1 MKNIR
6 SYSGGV
12 QNERSL
18 YYSGREK
25 KCQKVAD
32 AFAELYEIENI
43 LVMDAGRYG
52 FVKLQYYSKQRGFE
66 NVFTF
71 VDSKSLFDDLWQ
83 EWFDTKLILR
93 ARETPMQE
101 MDYEE
106 IFNCLS
112 EQEKN
117 ELLDR
122 KTEFAKAAEIELN
135 ITE

>member
-1 MKNIR
+1 MKDVYITAE
-6 SYSGGV
+6 
-12 QNERSL
+12 ER
-18 YYSGREK
+18 K

-112 EQEKN
+112 ELEKN

-122 KTEFAKAAEIELN
+122 KKEFAKVAEIELN

>member
-1 MKNIR
+1 MKEVYITAE
-6 SYSGGV
+6 
-12 QNERSL
+12 ER
-18 YYSGREK
+18 K

-43 LVMDAGRYG
+43 LVMDAGRSG

-93 ARETPMQE
+93 AKETPMQE

-122 KTEFAKAAEIELN
+122 KKEFAKAAEIELN

>member
-1 MKNIR
+1 MKEVYITAE
-6 SYSGGV
+6 
-12 QNERSL
+12 ER
-18 YYSGREK
+18 K
-25 KCQKVAD
+25 KWQKVAD

-66 NVFTF
+66 NVYSF

-122 KTEFAKAAEIELN
+122 KKEFAKAAEIELN

>member
-1 MKNIR
+1 MKEVYITAE
-6 SYSGGV
+6 
-12 QNERSL
+12 ER
-18 YYSGREK
+18 K

-93 ARETPMQE
+93 ARETSLQE
-101 MDYEE
+101 MAYEE

-122 KTEFAKAAEIELN
+122 KKEFAKAAEIELN

>member
-1 MKNIR
+1 MKEVYITAE
-6 SYSGGV
+6 
-12 QNERSL
+12 ER
-18 YYSGREK
+18 K

-43 LVMDAGRYG
+43 LVMDTGRYG

>member
-1 MKNIR
+1 MKEVYI
-6 SYSGGV
+6 SAE
-12 QNERSL
+12 ER
-18 YYSGREK
+18 K

>member
-1 MKNIR
+1 MKEVYITAEE
-6 SYSGGV
+6 S
-12 QNERSL
+12 
-18 YYSGREK
+18 K

-43 LVMDAGRYG
+43 FVMDAGRYG

-112 EQEKN
+112 EQEKK

-122 KTEFAKAAEIELN
+122 KKEFAKAAEIELN

>member
-1 MKNIR
+1 MKEVYITAE
-6 SYSGGV
+6 
-12 QNERSL
+12 ER
-18 YYSGREK
+18 K

-43 LVMDAGRYG
+43 LVMDAGKYG

>member
-1 MKNIR
+1 MKEVYITAE
-6 SYSGGV
+6 
-12 QNERSL
+12 ER
-18 YYSGREK
+18 K

-32 AFAELYEIENI
+32 AFAELYAIENI

-66 NVFTF
+66 NIFTF

-122 KTEFAKAAEIELN
+122 KKEFAKVAEIELN

>member
-1 MKNIR
+1 MKEVYITAE
-6 SYSGGV
+6 
-12 QNERSL
+12 ER
-18 YYSGREK
+18 K

-93 ARETPMQE
+93 AKETPMQE

>member
-1 MKNIR
+1 MKEVYITAE
-6 SYSGGV
+6 
-12 QNERSL
+12 ER
-18 YYSGREK
+18 K

-83 EWFDTKLILR
+83 EWFDTKLILC

>member
-1 MKNIR
+1 MKEVYITAE
-6 SYSGGV
+6 
-12 QNERSL
+12 ER
-18 YYSGREK
+18 K

-93 ARETPMQE
+93 AKETPMQE

-106 IFNCLS
+106 IINCLS

-122 KTEFAKAAEIELN
+122 KKEFAKAAEIELN

>member
-1 MKNIR
+1 MKEVYITAE
-6 SYSGGV
+6 
-12 QNERSL
+12 ER
-18 YYSGREK
+18 K

-106 IFNCLS
+106 IFNCLP

-122 KTEFAKAAEIELN
+122 KKEFAKAAEIELN

>member
-1 MKNIR
+1 MKEVYITAE
-6 SYSGGV
+6 
-12 QNERSL
+12 ER
-18 YYSGREK
+18 K

-83 EWFDTKLILR
+83 KWFDTKLILR

>member
-1 MKNIR
+1 
-6 SYSGGV
+6 
-12 QNERSL
+12 
-18 YYSGREK
+18 
-25 KCQKVAD
+25 
-32 AFAELYEIENI
+32 
-43 LVMDAGRYG
+43 MDAGGYG

>member
-1 MKNIR
+1 MKEVYITAE
-6 SYSGGV
+6 
-12 QNERSL
+12 ER
-18 YYSGREK
+18 K

-43 LVMDAGRYG
+43 LVMDADRYG

-93 ARETPMQE
+93 AKETPMQE

-122 KTEFAKAAEIELN
+122 KKEFAKAAEIELN

>member
-1 MKNIR
+1 MKEVYIT
-6 SYSGGV
+6 V
-12 QNERSL
+12 EER
-18 YYSGREK
+18 K

-32 AFAELYEIENI
+32 AFAELYVIENI

-93 ARETPMQE
+93 AKETPMQE

-122 KTEFAKAAEIELN
+122 KKEFAKAAEIELN

>member
-1 MKNIR
+1 MKEVYITAE
-6 SYSGGV
+6 
-12 QNERSL
+12 ER
-18 YYSGREK
+18 K

-52 FVKLQYYSKQRGFE
+52 VVKLQYYSKQRGFE

>member
-1 MKNIR
+1 MKEVYITAE
-6 SYSGGV
+6 
-12 QNERSL
+12 ER
-18 YYSGREK
+18 K

-71 VDSKSLFDDLWQ
+71 VDGKSLFDDLWQ

-93 ARETPMQE
+93 ARETPMKE

-122 KTEFAKAAEIELN
+122 KKEFAKAAEIELN

>member
-1 MKNIR
+1 MKEVYITAE
-6 SYSGGV
+6 
-12 QNERSL
+12 ER
-18 YYSGREK
+18 K

-122 KTEFAKAAEIELN
+122 KTEFAKAAEIDLN

>member
-1 MKNIR
+1 MKEFYIT
-6 SYSGGV
+6 V
-12 QNERSL
+12 EER
-18 YYSGREK
+18 K
-25 KCQKVAD
+25 KCQKVAE

-43 LVMDAGRYG
+43 LVLDAGRYG

-71 VDSKSLFDDLWQ
+71 VDSKSLFDDLWK

-106 IFNCLS
+106 IFICLS
-112 EQEKN
+112 EQEKK

-122 KTEFAKAAEIELN
+122 KKEFAKAAEIELN

>member
-1 MKNIR
+1 MKEVYITAE
-6 SYSGGV
+6 
-12 QNERSL
+12 ER
-18 YYSGREK
+18 K

-93 ARETPMQE
+93 ARGTPMQE

>member
-1 MKNIR
+1 MKEVYITAE
-6 SYSGGV
+6 
-12 QNERSL
+12 ER
-18 YYSGREK
+18 K

-71 VDSKSLFDDLWQ
+71 VDCKSLFDDLWQ

-106 IFNCLS
+106 IFNYLS
-112 EQEKN
+112 EQEKK
-117 ELLDR
+117 ELLGR
-122 KTEFAKAAEIELN
+122 KKEFAKAADIELN

>member
-1 MKNIR
+1 MKEVYITAE
-6 SYSGGV
+6 
-12 QNERSL
+12 ER
-18 YYSGREK
+18 K

-83 EWFDTKLILR
+83 EWFDTKLFLL
-93 ARETPMQE
+93 AKDTPME
-101 MDYEE
+101 GMGYSE
-106 IFNCLS
+106 IFQCLS
-112 EQEKN
+112 EQEKRA
-117 ELLDR
+117 L
-122 KTEFAKAAEIELN
+122 KTGKHILQKRQKLN
-135 ITE
+135 N

>member
-1 MKNIR
+1 MKEVYITAE
-6 SYSGGV
+6 
-12 QNERSL
+12 ER
-18 YYSGREK
+18 K